1 MNITIDKLK
10 HFLVGIIM
18 LLSLNSYAQYS
29 QGLVNMG
36 IPADKQQHFMAG
48 GFSSIWGYGITYG
61 NTKDRRKAKFWG
73 IVTPIVIGTLKEVSD
88 IKTTGFDVKDLGA
101 TVLGGVVVTY
111 TFDFLVGRKLH
122 REKRLKE

>member
-1 MNITIDKLK
+1 MKYILHYIKIIILVLAISITS
-10 HFLVGIIM
+10 M
-18 LLSLNSYAQYS
+18 SYAQYS
-29 QGLVNMG
+29 QGLVDMG
-36 IPADKQQHFMAG
+36 IPADKQYHFIAG
-48 GFSSIWGYGITYG
+48 GFSSVWGYGVTYH
-61 NTKDRRKAKFWG
+61 NTQDRRKAKFWG
-73 IVTPIVIGTLKEVSD
+73 IVTPLVIGALKEVAD